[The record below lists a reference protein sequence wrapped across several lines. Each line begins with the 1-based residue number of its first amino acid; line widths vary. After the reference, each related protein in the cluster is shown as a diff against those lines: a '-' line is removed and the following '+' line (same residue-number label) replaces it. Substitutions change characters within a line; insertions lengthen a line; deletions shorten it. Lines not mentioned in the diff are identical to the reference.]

1 MAAIAKPNIVLL
13 TFFFQILSLLLCLAS
28 QPFGK
33 TTMVGFTVLIKGS
46 QPQGPRNC
54 PSVRHPGSLGPRPPL
69 ESSPGPVPSH
79 PCRLVGTT
87 LSLRAVWPIPVLLGP
102 QSVQRAGGTHS
113 SRVVHPSPEAS
124 AGTDSETPKQDTNG
138 GSHGPVPPPIRL
150 PTSGLKMKK
159 PIRKPP
165 LFPCG
170 SFSSVV

>member
-1 MAAIAKPNIVLL
+1 MAAIAKLNIVLL
-13 TFFFQILSLLLCLAS
+13 TFFFQMLSLLLCLAS

-33 TTMVGFTVLIKGS
+33 TTMVGFIVLIKGS
-46 QPQGPRNC
+46 QPQGPRNR
-54 PSVRHPGSLGPRPPL
+54 PSVSHPGSLGPGPPP
-69 ESSPGPVPSH
+69 ESSPGPFPSH

-87 LSLRAVWPIPVLLGP
+87 VSPGCLAHSCPPRPPVCSKG
-102 QSVQRAGGTHS
+102 RGTHS

-138 GSHGPVPPPIRL
+138 GSHSPVLPPIRL
-150 PTSGLKMKK
+150 PTSGLKMNK

-165 LFPCG
+165 LFPWE